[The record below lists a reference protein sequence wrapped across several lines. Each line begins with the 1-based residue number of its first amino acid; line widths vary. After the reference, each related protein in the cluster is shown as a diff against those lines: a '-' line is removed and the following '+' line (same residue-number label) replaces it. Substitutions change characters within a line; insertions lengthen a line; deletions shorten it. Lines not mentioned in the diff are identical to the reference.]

1 MPHDMMLAVRQ
12 QTTQE
17 LGNAML
23 ALLAARDTLA
33 RKAHAAGRHITLDT
47 IDDGIDTVWKQLE

>member
-1 MPHDMMLAVRQ
+1 MPHDMMLAVQR

-23 ALLAARDTLA
+23 ALLSARDTLA
-33 RKAHAAGRHITLDT
+33 RKAQAAGRHITLDA
-47 IDDGIDTVWKQLE
+47 IDDGIGTVWKQLE

>member
-23 ALLAARDTLA
+23 ALLAARDALA
-33 RKAHAAGRHITLDT
+33 RKAQAAGRHITLDP
-47 IDDGIDTVWKQLE
+47 IDDGIGKVWKQLE